1 MLLHSSTML
10 PPYHCRITLQP
21 FSVYSQPTTSP
32 EPSREPSAP
41 VRPLSSASER
51 DLPPKRP
58 RNTSTNPP
66 SLRESEA
73 PEPSRTTASELSITV
88 PIAKSPPCGGAA
100 ATFRPGTLSPRYP
113 CSRPYGPI
121 FVCIFK
127 PVYSICLWANRS
139 MRTGAG
145 ESSPFD
151 FKVQNLGLIR

>member
-88 PIAKSPPCGGAA
+88 PIAKSQIGRASCRERGGE
-100 ATFRPGTLSPRYP
+100 
-113 CSRPYGPI
+113 
-121 FVCIFK
+121 
-127 PVYSICLWANRS
+127 
-139 MRTGAG
+139 TGW
-145 ESSPFD
+145 
-151 FKVQNLGLIR
+151 